1 MKRLTTL
8 FAIGLTA
15 AAAAAPAARAGC
27 LDDIKK
33 AGVITSGSG
42 AMGVKPAAWQNEDGS
57 YAGYEWELFR
67 EIGKRIGVAKQ
78 DYVVTDWST
87 LIPGLKAKR
96 WDVIL
101 SGMMVTQERIQG
113 AGIIFSN
120 PYFMIYDDIIVK
132 GDSPI
137 KSLDGLKDKTVGSV
151 LGTMDSLNAHAL
163 VDKGQAAKVLD
174 FNTYGDPFVA
184 LQNGQIDAVIIDQGT
199 LNGQRQT
206 MKDLR
211 TIGEPIHYTP
221 KPQWAD
227 AEGKASYIL
236 GAEAIGM
243 RKECDDLR
251 EAINTALAAMEADG
265 TRKAILEKY
274 NSWSDVQAK
283 MAK

>member
-8 FAIGLTA
+8 FAIGLMA

-199 LNGQRQT
+199 LNGQMQT

-283 MAK
+283 MSK